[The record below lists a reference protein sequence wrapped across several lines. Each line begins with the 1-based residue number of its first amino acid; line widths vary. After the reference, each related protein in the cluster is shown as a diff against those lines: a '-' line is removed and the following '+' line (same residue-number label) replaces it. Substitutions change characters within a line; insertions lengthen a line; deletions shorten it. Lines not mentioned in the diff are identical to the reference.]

1 MKGYWRDQEKTDQ
14 VRVVDDNGVVWMH
27 SGDEAEMDEEGF
39 VKITGRIKD
48 LIIRGGENIYPLEI
62 ENCLI
67 QHPKIVD
74 ASVVGVPDDKYGES
88 VAAFI
93 IAKSSI
99 KASNQIPKIKEIT
112 KEEVKG
118 HEILTSTQL
127 AATVNTKACMSRKS
141 ISEVD
146 INLAVKKI
154 LDPGAPLALR
164 LQSNLLSFGWLALQ
178 MLKIIWLI
186 PVLSVHRPSQGH
198 IFRTSSHMSPTSST
212 PKSQKG
218 NGSHGSS
225 IFLDI
230 SQSPDRNSL
239 MLPLDLGGSP
249 VQKPGTIRIQGD
261 DDLMPLEDLG
271 LDLDFG
277 LDVNP
282 EPIRV
287 NDIDTSMFE
296 DLPKHAESKVNK
308 KDCQTDQDGDALMLD
323 DVLGLIP
330 EEAPLPKAEAFASAE
345 GGKEKII
352 AISVE
357 GDQRN
362 ETALMRRTRAPN
374 HVSLLDEDTRL
385 HMDSIRA
392 MSQNYLD
399 IQEDLTVKKKR
410 RMVARNSKANALKFV
425 FGHGIGHVGSV
436 DSMSHHPLSSAFS
449 GVTFA
454 ANILNRIVPPSSD
467 ERSGDK
473 VRHQEKNPNNSNDGD
488 VEAEDARRARAHLSH
503 DIDVISAHDERSRR
517 NTPVVEDHMGSSFA
531 PWARGGSTAPNS
543 AKSARFTH
551 SRLQSPLGGNVLQD
565 IEHLSSEVGQ
575 TMLDYDLL
583 DVGVMGLGD
592 GVGPP
597 AISGEV
603 TKFREYIHGQVRQH
617 MASFGGSATSL
628 KRGGGGRKPMQDEM
642 VWLDFRDFAGP
653 GQVSRGEAAR
663 AFLNVLT
670 LATKNECKIRTEY
683 LPAEDNSLLGT
694 HIIEVGFDSVNTHRK
709 KTEEASDILAQ

>member
-1 MKGYWRDQEKTDQ
+1 MFY
-14 VRVVDDNGVVWMH
+14 
-27 SGDEAEMDEEGF
+27 S
-39 VKITGRIKD
+39 
-48 LIIRGGENIYPLEI
+48 
-62 ENCLI
+62 
-67 QHPKIVD
+67 
-74 ASVVGVPDDKYGES
+74 
-88 VAAFI
+88 
-93 IAKSSI
+93 
-99 KASNQIPKIKEIT
+99 
-112 KEEVKG
+112 

-164 LQSNLLSFGWLALQ
+164 LQSNLLFGVSRVYNQKCYYVLDDATRMIQKLRLASTTDAQDHLVNPCVVRAPRRQ
-178 MLKIIWLI
+178 IILEDNPGLLWDPI
-186 PVLSVHRPSQGH
+186 PIPDFLSHESLLRTSLGPSQGH

-323 DVLGLIP
+323 DVPGLIP

-617 MASFGGSATSL
+617 MASVGGSATSL
-628 KRGGGGRKPMQDEM
+628 KRVGGGRKPMQDEM

>member
-1 MKGYWRDQEKTDQ
+1 MFY
-14 VRVVDDNGVVWMH
+14 
-27 SGDEAEMDEEGF
+27 S
-39 VKITGRIKD
+39 
-48 LIIRGGENIYPLEI
+48 
-62 ENCLI
+62 
-67 QHPKIVD
+67 
-74 ASVVGVPDDKYGES
+74 
-88 VAAFI
+88 
-93 IAKSSI
+93 
-99 KASNQIPKIKEIT
+99 
-112 KEEVKG
+112 
-118 HEILTSTQL
+118 HEI
-127 AATVNTKACMSRKS
+127 NTKACMSRKS

-164 LQSNLLSFGWLALQ
+164 LQSNLLFGVSRVYNQKCYYVLDDATRMIQKLRLASTTDAQDHLVNPCVVRAPYVTQ
-178 MLKIIWLI
+178 PNLLHSTTYTNLSTSSRRQIILEDNPGLLWDPI
-186 PVLSVHRPSQGH
+186 PIPDFLSHESLLRTSLGPSQGH

-249 VQKPGTIRIQGD
+249 VQKPGTIRIPGD

-323 DVLGLIP
+323 DVPGLIP

-374 HVSLLDEDTRL
+374 YVSLLDEDTRL

-399 IQEDLTVKKKR
+399 IQEDLTLKKKR

-436 DSMSHHPLSSAFS
+436 DSMSHHQLSSAFS
-449 GVTFA
+449 GATFA

-473 VRHQEKNPNNSNDGD
+473 VRHQEKNPNNSDDGD

-617 MASFGGSATSL
+617 MASVGGSATSL

-709 KTEEASDILAQ
+709 KTEEASDILAH